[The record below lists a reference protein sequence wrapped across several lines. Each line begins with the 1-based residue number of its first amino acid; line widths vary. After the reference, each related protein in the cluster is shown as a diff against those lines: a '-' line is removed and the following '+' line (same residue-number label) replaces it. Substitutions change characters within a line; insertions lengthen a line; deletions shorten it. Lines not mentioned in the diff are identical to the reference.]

1 MLCKHEAIGSSPII
15 SILCNDI
22 TQLVEW
28 WNHNPYVTGS
38 SPVIIIPE
46 YSAVGSAPVLGTG
59 GHVFKSRYSDLR
71 LDKLVIMK
79 DFHSILCLLLFFSGL
94 MVAFSTNPVESVLF
108 LILAFFN
115 AGAILITFNAE
126 FLGLIFIIVYVGAI
140 AVLFLFV
147 IMMLNVKIHEN
158 IFQRLFVE
166 NKSRFAFLSFL
177 FYLSITILYVFIKS
191 VVGSKDHLSN
201 FGFNIFGFVD
211 SLNNIDVLGQVLY
224 NYYLVSFL
232 LAGLILLVALIGAI
246 VLTLRFN
253 STHKTQIVSRQLA
266 RRDNFLS
273 FFN

>member
-1 MLCKHEAIGSSPII
+1 
-15 SILCNDI
+15 
-22 TQLVEW
+22 
-28 WNHNPYVTGS
+28 
-38 SPVIIIPE
+38 
-46 YSAVGSAPVLGTG
+46 
-59 GHVFKSRYSDLR
+59 
-71 LDKLVIMK
+71 MK
-79 DFHSILCLLLFFSGL
+79 FLHSILCLLLFLSGL
-94 MVAFSTNPVESVLF
+94 MVAFSANPVESVLF
-108 LILAFFN
+108 LILTFFN
-115 AGAILITFNAE
+115 AGAILIMFNAE

-158 IFQRLFVE
+158 IFSKLFSKNFRNTIIALFFVYLVSVVLFVYL
-166 NKSRFAFLSFL
+166 KS
-177 FYLSITILYVFIKS
+177 
-191 VVGSKDHLSN
+191 
-201 FGFNIFGFVD
+201 IFHSQNLPLDMNNAALLID

-253 STHKTQIVSRQLA
+253 NAHKSQIVSRQLS

>member
-1 MLCKHEAIGSSPII
+1 
-15 SILCNDI
+15 
-22 TQLVEW
+22 
-28 WNHNPYVTGS
+28 
-38 SPVIIIPE
+38 
-46 YSAVGSAPVLGTG
+46 
-59 GHVFKSRYSDLR
+59 
-71 LDKLVIMK
+71 MK
-79 DFHSILCLLLFFSGL
+79 DFHSVLCLLLFFSGL

-115 AGAILITFNAE
+115 AGAILISFNAE

-147 IMMLNVKIHEN
+147 IMMLNVKVHEN

-166 NKSRFAFLSFL
+166 NKSRFAFFAFL
-177 FYLSITILYVFIKS
+177 FYLAVTILYTFLKS
-191 VVGSKDHLSN
+191 VVGTKEYFVN
-201 FGFNIFGFVD
+201 FGFNIFSFVD

-224 NYYLVSFL
+224 NYYLVAFL

-253 STHKTQIVSRQLA
+253 NAHKSQLVSRQLA

-273 FFN
+273 FFS

>member
-1 MLCKHEAIGSSPII
+1 
-15 SILCNDI
+15 
-22 TQLVEW
+22 
-28 WNHNPYVTGS
+28 
-38 SPVIIIPE
+38 
-46 YSAVGSAPVLGTG
+46 
-59 GHVFKSRYSDLR
+59 
-71 LDKLVIMK
+71 LVIMK

-147 IMMLNVKIHEN
+147 IMMLNV
-158 IFQRLFVE
+158 
-166 NKSRFAFLSFL
+166 KSRFAFLSFL